1 MTARRSHPFEIE
13 VVRSKRRRRSVSA
26 ELVGTTLK
34 VSIPAWM
41 TQREAERSVD
51 EMVRRFTRY
60 VATTEIDLA
69 DRARTLA
76 ARYGLPLPDR
86 IEWASNLKAVWGL
99 CTPEDRSVR
108 ISERLVGFPSWVL
121 DYVIIH
127 ELAHLR
133 VSGHNRDFWAL
144 VREFPK
150 TERAIGYLMAKS
162 GSGSDDLEPS
172 APEPSGPEPGGP
184 EPGDLDMTTDD
195 HVHGVRS
202 PEVPA
207 DIPAAGPDW
216 SPGGQLSLDLMS
228 SDVDADHGTGGSP
241 AGDVSS
247 GHRVP

>member
-1 MTARRSHPFEIE
+1 MTVTARRSHPFEIE

-41 TQREAERSVD
+41 TQREEERSVD

-76 ARYGLPLPDR
+76 ARYGLPLPDH

-127 ELAHLR
+127 ELAHLS

-144 VREFPK
+144 VRKFPK

-162 GSGSDDLEPS
+162 GTDDVETGDNEPRDI
-172 APEPSGPEPGGP
+172 
-184 EPGDLDMTTDD
+184 EPGDLDMPEGSPDD
-195 HVHGVRS
+195 ARGETPVS
-202 PEVPA
+202 EVPS
-207 DIPAAGPDW
+207 GT
-216 SPGGQLSLDLMS
+216 SGNQLSLDLTCDS
-228 SDVDADHGTGGSP
+228 RTG
-241 AGDVSS
+241 DMSS

>member
-1 MTARRSHPFEIE
+1 MTVTARRSHPFEIE

-41 TQREAERSVD
+41 TQREEERSVD

-76 ARYGLPLPDR
+76 ARYGLPLPDH

-127 ELAHLR
+127 ELAHLS

-144 VREFPK
+144 VRKFPK

-162 GSGSDDLEPS
+162 GTDDVEPS
-172 APEPSGPEPGGP
+172 DNERSDVETRDNEPRDNEPRDI
-184 EPGDLDMTTDD
+184 EPGDLDMPEGSPDD
-195 HVHGVRS
+195 ARRETPVS
-202 PEVPA
+202 EVPS
-207 DIPAAGPDW
+207 GT
-216 SPGGQLSLDLMS
+216 SGNQLSLDLT
-228 SDVDADHGTGGSP
+228 SDSRTG
-241 AGDVSS
+241 DMSS

>member
-1 MTARRSHPFEIE
+1 MTVTARRSHPFEIE

-41 TQREAERSVD
+41 SQREEERSVD

-76 ARYGLPLPDR
+76 TRYGLPLPDH

-144 VREFPK
+144 VRKFPK
-150 TERAIGYLMAKS
+150 TERAIGYLMAKF
-162 GSGSDDLEPS
+162 GTDDVETSDNERSDVETGDNEPRDI
-172 APEPSGPEPGGP
+172 
-184 EPGDLDMTTDD
+184 EPGDLDM
-195 HVHGVRS
+195 
-202 PEVPA
+202 PE
-207 DIPAAGPDW
+207 
-216 SPGGQLSLDLMS
+216 
-228 SDVDADHGTGGSP
+228 GSP
-241 AGDVSS
+241 DDA
-247 GHRVP
+247 RVIG

>member
-1 MTARRSHPFEIE
+1 MTARSSHPFEIE

-41 TQREAERSVD
+41 TQREEERSVD

-76 ARYGLPLPDR
+76 ARYGLPLPDH

-144 VREFPK
+144 VRKCPK

-162 GSGSDDLEPS
+162 GSGPDEVEPDDVEASDISEGS
-172 APEPSGPEPGGP
+172 
-184 EPGDLDMTTDD
+184 PGD
-195 HVHGVRS
+195 
-202 PEVPA
+202 
-207 DIPAAGPDW
+207 
-216 SPGGQLSLDLMS
+216 QLSLDLMS
-228 SDVDADHGTGGSP
+228 DSRTSNDLTNDM
-241 AGDVSS
+241 SS
-247 GHRVP
+247 VHRVP